1 VVLPRD
7 WTRREPRTRPAAV
20 VEEEALQE
28 AWEAMANGGSMGLE
42 EARSHRVR
50 LVFPM
55 AVALMDL
62 TVGELWGICGGLC
75 ATFFLV
81 GEASPSCDAVLTMC
95 SRWQLLRLSKS
106 NKRLGS
112 ALCMWRLLSACL
124 CWLSC

>member
-1 VVLPRD
+1 M
-7 WTRREPRTRPAAV
+7 
-20 VEEEALQE
+20 EEEALQA
-28 AWEAMANGGSMGLE
+28 AWEAMANGGSTGEE

-62 TVGELWGICGGLC
+62 TVGELWGICGGRC

-81 GEASPSCDAVLTMC
+81 ASPSCDSVLTMC
-95 SRWQLLRLSKS
+95 SRWQLQRLSKS
-106 NKRLGS
+106 KRRGG